1 MKTIQYKEA
10 RLMSRALKSQVIA
23 TYSVVFAVLT
33 ILAGIKYQGINF
45 EYCGAI
51 RYTEPVC
58 EQLEAEA
65 YNSIE
70 NGTAVLIK
78 IK

>member
-1 MKTIQYKEA
+1 MNTIQYKEA
-10 RLMSRALKSQVIA
+10 RLRSRALKWQVIA

-51 RYTEPVC
+51 RYIEPVTGQ
-58 EQLEAEA
+58 EEAAA

-70 NGTAVLIK
+70 KGTAVLIK

>member
-10 RLMSRALKSQVIA
+10 LYQSMALKWQVIA

-51 RYTEPVC
+51 RYTEPVTGQ
-58 EQLEAEA
+58 EEAAA

-70 NGTAVLIK
+70 KGTAVLIK

>member
-1 MKTIQYKEA
+1 MNTIQYKEA
-10 RLMSRALKSQVIA
+10 LYPSMALKWQVK
-23 TYSVVFAVLT
+23 AVYCMLLGLLL
-33 ILAGIKYQGINF
+33 ILAGIKCQDVNWEYQ
-45 EYCGAI
+45 GAI

-70 NGTAVLIK
+70 KGTAVLIK

>member
-10 RLMSRALKSQVIA
+10 RLMSRALKWQVIA

-51 RYTEPVC
+51 RYIEPVC
-58 EQLEAEA
+58 EQLESEA

-70 NGTAVLIK
+70 KGTAVLIK

>member
-1 MKTIQYKEA
+1 MNTIQYKEA
-10 RLMSRALKSQVIA
+10 RLMSMALKWQVKA
-23 TYSVVFAVLT
+23 CYSIVLGVLL
-33 ILAGIKYQGINF
+33 ILAGIKYQCVNW
-45 EYCGAI
+45 EYRGAI

-70 NGTAVLIK
+70 KGTAVLIK

>member
-1 MKTIQYKEA
+1 MKTLQYKEA
-10 RLMSRALKSQVIA
+10 WLLSQALKWQVIA

-58 EQLEAEA
+58 EQLESEA

-70 NGTAVLIK
+70 KGTAVLIK

>member
-10 RLMSRALKSQVIA
+10 RLMSRALKWQVK
-23 TYSVVFAVLT
+23 AVYCMLLGLLL
-33 ILAGIKYQGINF
+33 ILAGIKCQDVNWEYQ
-45 EYCGAI
+45 GAI
-51 RYTEPVC
+51 RYIEPVC

-70 NGTAVLIK
+70 KGTAELIK

>member
-10 RLMSRALKSQVIA
+10 LYQSMALKWQVK
-23 TYSVVFAVLT
+23 AVYCMLLGLLL
-33 ILAGIKYQGINF
+33 ILAGIKCQDVNWEYQ
-45 EYCGAI
+45 GAI
-51 RYTEPVC
+51 RYIEPVTGH
-58 EQLEAEA
+58 EEAAA

-70 NGTAVLIK
+70 KGTAVLIK